1 MDSLSDFL
9 LIPAGAFLCNSI
21 PHLAAGLRGEVFPT
35 PFAKP
40 RGKGPSSALVNF
52 YWGAANLALGLFIL
66 LRVLGRHAFLHSAR
80 PTWRRRAADRDLS
93 VAAFR
98 AGAAVADRLRRSA
111 ELTSPQTTGA
121 SDDRHARPQI
131 A

>member
-1 MDSLSDFL
+1 MAARVQAGRLSSLRGTMDSLSDFL

-66 LRVLGRHAFLHSAR
+66 LRVLGRHAFLPFGPAY
-80 PTWRRRAADRDLS
+80 LG
-93 VAAFR
+93 
-98 AGAAVADRLRRSA
+98 AGALLIGTYLSRHFARARQ
-111 ELTSPQTTGA
+111 SPTGFA
-121 SDDRHARPQI
+121 AQQN
-131 A
+131 